1 MSHPIN
7 EELRESIYDNFEDTH
22 PELWNEFK
30 AGRAT
35 RGDLDDAIEELFE
48 FVRASRYNE
57 FKQSGLEFQH
67 RSS

>member
-22 PELWNEFK
+22 PELWHEFK

-35 RGDLDDAIEELFE
+35 LGELDDAIE
-48 FVRASRYNE
+48 
-57 FKQSGLEFQH
+57 KEFQR

>member
-7 EELRESIYDNFEDTH
+7 DELRESIKEALGDTH
-22 PELWNEFK
+22 PELCHEFN

-35 RGDLDDAIEELFE
+35 LGELDDAIEE
-48 FVRASRYNE
+48 
-57 FKQSGLEFQH
+57 EFQR